1 MSVLTI
7 ALIALAVVVVLGLV
21 LVIADCPIWGVE
33 RYGVSIRELPNVASP
48 VGAAD
53 IGASDTHP
61 SDRDSA
67 RR

>member
-7 ALIALAVVVVLGLV
+7 ALIALAVVVVLGLAM
-21 LVIADCPIWGVE
+21 LIADSPIWGVE
-33 RYGVSIRELPNVASP
+33 RYGISTRELPNVASSN
-48 VGAAD
+48 VAAD
-53 IGASDTHP
+53 IGESDTQT

>member
-1 MSVLTI
+1 MSILAI
-7 ALIALAVVVVLGLV
+7 ALIALVLVVVLGLA

-33 RYGVSIRELPNVASP
+33 RYGISVRELPNVASLIS
-48 VGAAD
+48 AAD